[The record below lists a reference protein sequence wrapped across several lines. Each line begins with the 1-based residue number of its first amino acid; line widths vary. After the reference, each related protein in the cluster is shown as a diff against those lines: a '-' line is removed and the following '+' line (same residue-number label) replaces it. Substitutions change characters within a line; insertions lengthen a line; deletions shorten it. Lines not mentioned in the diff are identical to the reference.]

1 MDGTFFKLYSNQQFL
16 LTFFFNFKVI
26 QRRDDF
32 GEPRENFN
40 RDWADYKN
48 GFGDPAKEFW
58 LGNENI
64 YMLTNNED
72 YALRVE
78 LEDFEG
84 NKRYNCV
91 III

>member
-1 MDGTFFKLYSNQQFL
+1 VIKVTRSQ
-16 LTFFFNFKVI
+16 VI

-32 GEPRENFN
+32 GDQRENFN

-58 LGNENI
+58 IGNENI
-64 YMLTNNED
+64 FLLTNNED
-72 YALRVE
+72 YALRIE

-84 NKRYNCV
+84 NKRSESMRCRHTALHALTTV
-91 III
+91 VH